1 MKRALLM
8 GRFQP
13 FHLGHLQ
20 VVGDILEEFP
30 QLIVAVGSATFNY
43 LEKSPFT
50 AGERIWMIHEAL
62 VEAGLDMG
70 RIYITAY
77 PNIENNAAWAAH
89 LKSLLPPFQVAFT
102 GNALP
107 HILLKEAGIAV
118 RPLEMINR
126 ELYCASEIRRRMLEG
141 EDWESLVPRAV
152 ARIIK
157 EINGVERLRFIVRGE
172 SDPLHW

>member
-1 MKRALLM
+1 MDRALLM

-20 VVGDILEEFP
+20 VVQKILTEFP

-62 VEAGLDMG
+62 AEAGIDMA

-89 LKSLLPPFQVAFT
+89 LKSLFPPFTVAFT

-107 HILLKEAGIAV
+107 HILLKEAGIEV
-118 RPLEMINR
+118 RPLKMIKR
-126 ELYCASEIRRRMLEG
+126 ELYSATEIRKRMLEG
-141 EDWESLVPRAV
+141 GDWESLVPPAV

-157 EINGVERLRFIVRGE
+157 EIHGVQRLKFIVRGE

>member
-1 MKRALLM
+1 MPGALLM

-20 VVGDILEEFP
+20 VAKEILGEFSR
-30 QLIVAVGSATFNY
+30 LIIAVGSATFNY

-62 VEAGLDMG
+62 LEEGLDMG
-70 RIYITAY
+70 RVYIAAY

-107 HILLKEAGIAV
+107 HVLLKEAGVEV
-118 RPLEMINR
+118 RSLKM
-126 ELYCASEIRRRMLEG
+126 IRRDLYSATVIRERMLEG
-141 EDWESLVPRAV
+141 GDWKSLVPHAV

-157 EINGVERLRFIVRGE
+157 EIGGVERLRFIMRGE

>member
-1 MKRALLM
+1 M

-20 VVGDILEEFP
+20 VVRDILEEFP

-62 VEAGLDMG
+62 AEAGLDMS
-70 RIYITAY
+70 RVYITAY

-89 LKSLLPPFQVAFT
+89 LQSLLPPFQVAFT

-107 HILLKEAGIAV
+107 HILLKEAGIEV

-126 ELYCASEIRRRMLEG
+126 ELYCASEIRRRMLEE
-141 EDWESLVPRAV
+141 EDWESLVPPAV
-152 ARIIK
+152 ARIINT
-157 EINGVERLRFIVRGE
+157 IGGVERLKFIVKGE